1 MVNEPLVNG
10 KLQLKNAQSSLMTL
24 QHSQNSQ
31 MSLQHADDQQMTL
44 QFSANYV
51 TMDYLDKYGKL
62 DDDIS
67 SVDSNVEV
75 DCDVTDVEGSIDD
88 LYKQLVAS
96 NKLKSSIGNQEN
108 LQGIFVISLSY
119 TIIILN

>member
-10 KLQLKNAQSSLMTL
+10 KLQIRNAPTP
-24 QHSQNSQ
+24 N

-75 DCDVTDVEGSIDD
+75 DCDITDVEGSIDD

-96 NKLKSSIGNQEN
+96 NKLKSSIGNHED
-108 LQGIFVISLSY
+108 LQGIFITSFFKKK
-119 TIIILN
+119 